1 MEIFLF
7 LGYLAAVGIGVILG
21 LIGGGG
27 SIITVPV
34 MVYLLGINP
43 IAATAYSLFL
53 VGVAST
59 VGAIRN
65 AQLGYIDYQTGIM
78 FSIPAF
84 FTVYLTRAYLIP
96 IIPKN
101 ILIIQQFVLTKNTA
115 VMLFFALLMVMAA
128 VSMIRSKGQKTKRGK
143 KVRIQL
149 PLILLEGAGVGLVT
163 GLVGAGGG
171 FIIIP
176 ALVLVAG
183 LEIKTAIGTSLFII
197 ATKSLIGFLG
207 DVQNSP
213 IDWEFL
219 LLFTSLAVA
228 GIFIGLK
235 YNNIMKGERLKKI
248 IWLVHSRNGTWN
260 NNKRNS
266 IINLKSCKK

>member
-149 PLILLEGAGVGLVT
+149 PLILLEGAGVGVVT

-248 IWLVHSRNGTWN
+248 FGWFILAMGLG
-260 NNKRNS
+260 
-266 IINLKSCKK
+266 IIIKEIVL